1 MTLCIAQYHVERIV
15 SLMETAECDQ
25 QKQKEHVRLYGL
37 TTYTTTEH
45 AISNNIIDICY
56 FNTDFNL
63 YI

>member
-1 MTLCIAQYHVERIV
+1 V